1 MNKKPRPSI
10 LLVDDD
16 EQLLKSLMIWL
27 KGEGFDPVT
36 ALSPKEALQA
46 VEKNDIGLA
55 LIDLRMGK
63 GDGLMI
69 SRQLKLLHKDIKI
82 IILTGFPT
90 YETAVE
96 AMKIGASDYLSKSST
111 NETII
116 KSIRRVLEEDNE
128 LALPRGKSIPE
139 KDKVKLIL
147 FCGHS
152 LIRER
157 LENITHNDTRFCLVK
172 AFPYLDTLKLRGFCQ
187 EVDIALLCASCNLKK
202 FSDAPQL
209 FSGLFRCLPNIIPV
223 FINENFTDEQRV
235 KLVRMGIKGFSPRE
249 TSSERLKKGLIQV
262 KKGGFLISPKVTIL
276 SLQAL
281 IDFSPL
287 SSLENKILEGLTG
300 REIEILQVMT
310 LGLKNREIAER
321 LFISEKTVKTHVNR
335 IFRKLGVNTRSKAI
349 LLMKENKLA

>member
-1 MNKKPRPSI
+1 
-10 LLVDDD
+10 
-16 EQLLKSLMIWL
+16 MIWL

-55 LIDLRMGK
+55 MIDLRMGK

-82 IILTGFPT
+82 IILTGFPS

-96 AMKIGASDYLSKSST
+96 AMKIGASDYLSKGSS

-116 KSIRRVLEEDNE
+116 KSIRRVLEENHQLSPPHE
-128 LALPRGKSIPE
+128 KNVLE
-139 KDKVKLIL
+139 KDRIKLLL

-152 LIRER
+152 LIQER
-157 LENITHNDTRFCLVK
+157 LETISRHDNRFFLVK
-172 AFPYLDTLKLRGFCQ
+172 AFPYLDQLKIRGLCQ
-187 EVDIALLCASCNLKK
+187 EVDIAILCAPCNLKN
-202 FSDAPQL
+202 FGDAQQL
-209 FSGLFRCLPNIIPV
+209 IGGLFHCLPTIKPI
-223 FINENFTDEQRV
+223 FINDNFTDEQRV
-235 KLVRMGIKGFSPRE
+235 KLVRMGIRGFSPRE
-249 TSSERLKKGLIQV
+249 TSLERLKKGIIQV
-262 KKGGFLISPKVTIL
+262 HKGGFLISPKVTAL

-281 IDFSPL
+281 VDFNPRY
-287 SSLENKILEGLTG
+287 SLENGAMEGLTG